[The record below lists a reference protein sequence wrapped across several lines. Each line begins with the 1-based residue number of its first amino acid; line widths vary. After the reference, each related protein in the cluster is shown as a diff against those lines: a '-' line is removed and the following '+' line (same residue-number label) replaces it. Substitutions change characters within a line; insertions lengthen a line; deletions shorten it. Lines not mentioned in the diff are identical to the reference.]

1 MVPQNASMRKSAFVK
16 EKCFLYLGMQT
27 KAAPARAIALFDEYH
42 QEIVNPVALVLKAA
56 KGIKIHFFDAFLKMA
71 HLQKNQL
78 AAFIHATPRT
88 IDNYRQKNGVF
99 GRVESEQLLQL
110 LALYKKGEEIF
121 GSTDAFS
128 AWLTSDAIGLGK
140 IKPFDLLYTQG
151 GINLVVEELLRIEF
165 GALA

>member
-1 MVPQNASMRKSAFVK
+1 MQPKVASAK
-16 EKCFLYLGMQT
+16 
-27 KAAPARAIALFDEYH
+27 AIALFDEYH
-42 QEIVNPVALVLKAA
+42 REIANPVALVLQAA
-56 KGIKIHFFDAFLKMA
+56 KGIRIHFFDAFLKIA
-71 HLQKNQL
+71 NLQKNQL

-121 GSTDAFS
+121 GDTHAFGV
-128 AWLTSDAIGLGK
+128 WLHTEAIGLGN
-140 IKPFDLLYTQG
+140 IQPFDLLYTQG
-151 GINLVVEELLRIEF
+151 GINLVMEELLRIEF